1 MLFLSFYYTFYFYLN
16 AIILLTSYM
25 KQTLFFCDCCLIE
38 KYDSET
44 QCFIDVPV
52 GCLTLAHW
60 KQHIKTKKHSLNKA
74 ISQNLTEE
82 CRVDCKHCGESFS
95 KKQYDIHE
103 ERNKLLW
110 LMKTDVN
117 NFKDCSCNNFIYN
130 EKRFSDIKVLKSYT
144 ENRYDSGRKKEIYI
158 PKPKQVKS
166 FSDRSDAI
174 KKHEMKKE
182 KQKEDRKKKKEEEN
196 IKMEI
201 STDEEEDFLSS
212 CEETD
217 YSSDEDI

>member
-1 MLFLSFYYTFYFYLN
+1 MTHN
-16 AIILLTSYM
+16 
-25 KQTLFFCDCCLIE
+25 LFFCDCCLIE

-44 QCFIDVPV
+44 LSFVDVPIA
-52 GCLTLAHW
+52 CLTLAHW

-74 ISQNLTEE
+74 ISQNLMEE

-95 KKQYDIHE
+95 KKQYTMHE

-130 EKRFSDIKVLKSYT
+130 GKRFSDVKVLKSYT
-144 ENRYDSGRKKEIYI
+144 ENRYDSGRKKQIYI
-158 PKPKQVKS
+158 PKPKQLKS
-166 FSDRSDAI
+166 FSDRGKAI
-174 KKHEMKKE
+174 QKYEDKKE
-182 KQKEDRKKKKEEEN
+182 KQRVERKKKKEEELKKQKEEEEN
-196 IKMEI
+196 IKIEI
-201 STDEEEDFLSS
+201 STDDDEEDFLSS

-217 YSSDEDI
+217 SDEDI